1 MSDPSKPAWEQEESV
16 EVKAEP
22 AFAFDYWTGEAWASD
37 PGIEGREIDGPYRT
51 GARGVTHLADGG
63 TVSWRLA
70 DVDPDHKSVIEID
83 LPEATLR
90 FELRFDGRAGGGT
103 LITQR
108 ISIFGPRA
116 AEHREG
122 LEAGFGPNLRQGML
136 RIARQLDEAASRG

>member
-1 MSDPSKPAWEQEESV
+1 MPDPPKPAWEQEASV

-22 AFAFDYWTGEAWASD
+22 AFAFRYWTSEAWASD
-37 PGIEGREIDGPYRT
+37 PGIKGREIDGPYST

-63 TVSWRLA
+63 MVHWRLA
-70 DVDPDHKSVIEID
+70 EVEADYKSVIEID

-108 ISIFGPRA
+108 ISISGGRA

-136 RIARQLDEAASRG
+136 RIARELDEAAARG